1 MLEEKAR
8 ELGRQIGQTPEY
20 QAVKRAS
27 TALNED
33 RDALTLMRRMEEI
46 RLDAERLMSRGENPT
61 PEMEQELDQ
70 LLGRVQRSATYQ
82 QMAVA
87 QENFDKLMQRVNE
100 VILDGIQK
108 GATSSIITLG

>member
-1 MLEEKAR
+1 MLEDKAR

-33 RDALTLMRRMEEI
+33 RDALALMRRMEEI

-100 VILDGIQK
+100 VILEGIQK

>member
-1 MLEEKAR
+1 MLDDKAR

-33 RDALTLMRRMEEI
+33 RDALALMRRMEEI

-70 LLGRVQRSATYQ
+70 LLGKVQRSATYQ

-87 QENFDKLMQRVNE
+87 QENFDKLMARVNE
-100 VILDGIQK
+100 LILEGIQK
-108 GATSSIITLG
+108 GATSSIITL

>member
-1 MLEEKAR
+1 MLDDKAR
-8 ELGRQIGQTPEY
+8 ELGRLIGQTQEY

-33 RDALTLMRRMEEI
+33 RDALALMRRMEEI
-46 RLDAERLMSRGENPT
+46 RLDAERMLSRGENPT
-61 PEMEQELDQ
+61 PEMEQELDG
-70 LLGRVQRSATYQ
+70 LLGRVQGSATYQ

-100 VILDGIQK
+100 MILDGIQK
-108 GATSSIITLG
+108 GAASPIITLG

>member
-1 MLEEKAR
+1 MLEDKAR

-33 RDALTLMRRMEEI
+33 REALALMRRMEEI

-70 LLGRVQRSATYQ
+70 LLGNVQRSATYQ

-100 VILDGIQK
+100 VILEGIQK
-108 GATSSIITLG
+108 GAASSIITLG

>member
-33 RDALTLMRRMEEI
+33 REALALMRRMEEI

-61 PEMEQELDQ
+61 QEMEQELDQ
-70 LLGRVQRSATYQ
+70 LLWRVQRSATYQ

-100 VILDGIQK
+100 VILEGIQK

>member
-1 MLEEKAR
+1 MLEDKAR
-8 ELGRQIGQTPEY
+8 ELGRLIGQTTEY

-27 TALNED
+27 GALNED

-46 RLDAERLMSRGENPT
+46 RLDAERLLSRGENPT

-70 LLGRVQRSATYQ
+70 LLGRVQASPTYQ

-100 VILDGIQK
+100 VILEGIQK

>member
-1 MLEEKAR
+1 MLEDKAR

-33 RDALTLMRRMEEI
+33 RDALALMRRMEEI

-70 LLGRVQRSATYQ
+70 LLGKVQRSATYQ

-100 VILDGIQK
+100 VILEGIQK